1 MNVVDNEKFQEKEG
15 AVFEQEG
22 VKQETCLNFPDIE
35 VVYCLV
41 VMVIIL
47 PQTGWDQAEPSI

>member
-1 MNVVDNEKFQEKEG
+1 MVDNEKFQEKEG

-22 VKQETCLNFPDIE
+22 VEQETYLNFPDSE

-41 VMVIIL
+41 
-47 PQTGWDQAEPSI
+47 S

>member
-22 VKQETCLNFPDIE
+22 VKQETCLNSPDIE

-41 VMVIIL
+41 VMVTR
-47 PQTGWDQAEPSI
+47 P